1 MSFFRESDSE
11 SSGSGPVDVSVYGCG
26 SVAGDSD
33 WDSDLSDSD
42 PTRSSRNSASGGKSS
57 STARSKRPP
66 AELGWDEETTE
77 PEVPTE
83 PLGLQDK
90 ARKVSEVTTSTAVA
104 QDVPMATSPTV
115 SNNPVTP
122 TEQSSTTKK
131 VTWQFKPAQRS
142 VCTGSKKEREKEVI
156 SPSMARFME
165 RGSSSSSSSSTS
177 SSPSS

>member
-1 MSFFRESDSE
+1 M
-11 SSGSGPVDVSVYGCG
+11 SVYGCG

-42 PTRSSRNSASGGKSS
+42 PTRSSRNSASGGKFA
-57 STARSKRPP
+57 STARSKRLP
-66 AELGWDEETTE
+66 AELGWDEETIE

-83 PLGLQDK
+83 LLGTQDK
-90 ARKVSEVTTSTAVA
+90 ARKVSEVTTSMAMT
-104 QDVPMATSPTV
+104 QDVSVATNPTALY
-115 SNNPVTP
+115 NPVTP

-142 VCTGSKKEREKEVI
+142 VCTGSKKEKEKEMI

-165 RGSSSSSSSSTS
+165 QDGLSSSSTSSSSSSSS
-177 SSPSS
+177 SPS